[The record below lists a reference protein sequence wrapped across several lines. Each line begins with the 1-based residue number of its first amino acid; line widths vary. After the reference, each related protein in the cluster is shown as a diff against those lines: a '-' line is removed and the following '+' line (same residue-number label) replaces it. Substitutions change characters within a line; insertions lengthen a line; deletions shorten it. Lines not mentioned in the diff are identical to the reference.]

1 MDNKHDAPGNAGSSP
16 WRQPIVWLV
25 LALVAAAVI
34 GSVVMLVVAGDGASD
49 AVPDEVQRTAGA
61 QVGDLGPDALAQQR
75 QLSAIVRIDARRGVV
90 QAVPVT
96 GSFDRGSPLRLAL
109 HHPVRQAADQVLE
122 LQPSA
127 TGWET
132 RARIDGSHDWNLQLA
147 PADGQWRLRGRLP
160 KAQLAARVA
169 PALQAP

>member
-1 MDNKHDAPGNAGSSP
+1 MDSKHDVPGSAGSSP

-25 LALVAAAVI
+25 VALVAAAVA
-34 GSVVMLVVAGDGASD
+34 GSVVMLIVAGDGASD
-49 AVPDEVQRTAGA
+49 AIPDQVQRTAGA
-61 QVGDLGPDALAQQR
+61 QVGDLGPDAAAQQR
-75 QLSAIVRIDARRGVV
+75 QLSAIVRIDAKRGVV

-96 GSFDRGSPLRLAL
+96 GTFDRGAPLQLAL
-109 HHPVRQAADQVLE
+109 HHPVRQADDRMLE
-122 LQPSA
+122 LQPSD

-147 PADGQWRLRGRLP
+147 PGDGRWRLRGRLP